1 MDGPAPAPRMAA
13 ADFDPELLEFY
24 DFYAVGKITERESL
38 DHAGKFASV
47 GLTAA
52 ASLPVM

>member
-1 MDGPAPAPRMAA
+1 MAA

-38 DHAGKFASV
+38 DHAGKFASG

-52 ASLPVM
+52 ASLPAM